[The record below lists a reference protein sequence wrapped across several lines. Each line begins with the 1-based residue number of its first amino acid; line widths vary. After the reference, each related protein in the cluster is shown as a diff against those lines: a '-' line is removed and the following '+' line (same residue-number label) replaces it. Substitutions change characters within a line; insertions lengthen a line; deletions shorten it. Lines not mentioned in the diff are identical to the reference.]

1 MPACAPGAQ
10 ETEIGGL
17 RVGSWS
23 ELYRETLAQDTRTK
37 QKEGKKKN
45 LKQINNETKEPNQSN
60 NHGNNSNFNVIRR
73 QEKNKCC
80 FYLPYS
86 GRALNY

>member
-37 QKEGKKKN
+37 QKEG
-45 LKQINNETKEPNQSN
+45 
-60 NHGNNSNFNVIRR
+60 
-73 QEKNKCC
+73 
-80 FYLPYS
+80 
-86 GRALNY
+86 

>member
-37 QKEGKKKN
+37 KRKVKKKISNRLIMTPRNQTRATIMAITAISMSSEGKKK
-45 LKQINNETKEPNQSN
+45 INVVFT
-60 NHGNNSNFNVIRR
+60 FLTVAV
-73 QEKNKCC
+73 
-80 FYLPYS
+80 L
-86 GRALNY
+86 